1 MSQPNVTR
9 DTLPPAPVEISLYVE
24 DSPARPGSQPQ
35 PGDSDF
41 TLKFP
46 LHDGTRL
53 NLHVGPA
60 TFNNF
65 IAMLAAY
72 VVDEAEAQT

>member
-1 MSQPNVTR
+1 MSTPHVTR
-9 DTLPPAPVEISLYVE
+9 DTLPPAEVEITLYVE
-24 DSPARPGSQPQ
+24 DSPARPGNQPQ

-41 TLKFP
+41 TLFFP

-60 TFNNF
+60 TFNHF
-65 IAMLAAY
+65 TAMLAAY
-72 VVDEAEAQT
+72 MVDEAEAQT